1 MEIRHGKIFTFNI
14 FGYKCYKDALAGECE
29 KSSLDVPIV
38 AEDLANAKTG
48 ILQEVLA
55 VKGKKWGL
63 CHFTF
68 SPTTDFEDVN
78 IAHIPEL
85 EKKVIAPD
93 LPTSVVVDK
102 AKED

>member
-14 FGYKCYKDALAGECE
+14 FGYKCYKDALAGDYE
-29 KSSLDVPIV
+29 KNSLDVPIV
-38 AEDLANAKTG
+38 AEDLLSAKAG
-48 ILQEVLA
+48 VLQEVLA

-68 SPTTDFEDVN
+68 SPTTDDEDIT
-78 IAHIPEL
+78 IANIPEL

-93 LPTSVVVDK
+93 LPTSIVVEK
-102 AKED
+102 KED